1 MTNGMT
7 ATSAG
12 KRPDATGSGTVGA
25 ATLDMDVAPLAV
37 VLSGTL
43 RTDDGTSGRGACR
56 ATSSSTCRLLRPAA
70 AFRRRL
76 AVSSVRWG
84 ATSRTVVRLRVPSPR
99 EAQDLRAIGEERRE
113 ARREMEI
120 SGLEL
125 REMGH
130 KADRRFTPGM
140 RQASESFGQLDVRE
154 MGWCVV
160 RHGP

>member
-1 MTNGMT
+1 MTGVTNGMT

-76 AVSSVRWG
+76 AVSSVRCG
-84 ATSRTVVRLRVPSPR
+84 AISLTVVRLRVPSPSMLRMRGCFRAVRAAMQQYR
-99 EAQDLRAIGEERRE
+99 EQGTLPTPQQ
-113 ARREMEI
+113 
-120 SGLEL
+120 
-125 REMGH
+125 MGFFI
-130 KADRRFTPGM
+130 K
-140 RQASESFGQLDVRE
+140 
-154 MGWCVV
+154 
-160 RHGP
+160 